1 MLEQNLR
8 TTPLGSACAPIPHCP
23 MVAPRYRRIDGACN
37 NLYNPAWGSSLTAY
51 SRLLPPM
58 YQDGEKFTRSP
69 FIPLICFCNRYMGSK
84 SLRRQWSTT
93 Q

>member
-8 TTPLGSACAPIPHCP
+8 TTPLGSACAAIPHCP

-37 NLYNPAWGSSLTAY
+37 NLYNSAWGSALTAY

-58 YQDGEKFTRSP
+58 YQDGES
-69 FIPLICFCNRYMGSK
+69 RYSVRT
-84 SLRRQWSTT
+84 SFA
-93 Q
+93 

>member
-37 NLYNPAWGSSLTAY
+37 NLYNPAWGSTLTAY

-58 YQDGEKFTRSP
+58 YQDGEIKILCS
-69 FIPLICFCNRYMGSK
+69 M
-84 SLRRQWSTT
+84 TT
-93 Q
+93 SFV